1 MPSPRSRQVDS
12 LIHTNLAESARKAV
26 VIYAKRQRRRK
37 FMWNAT
43 MRRPIILSHV
53 VVLAITIA
61 LVPLP
66 TTAQTAAIPDGGT
79 GPRFRADGLDAD
91 VYGRKEGYPSCTGL
105 TYLRD
110 QRCRVGAFSNF
121 DKLYPSRVVAASKA
135 PGQLRRAEI
144 EPSIRYSYAGQS
156 RTLEQYLDTYPVT
169 GLLIAKGDSIL
180 VERYQYGRTDKD
192 RFTSFSMAKS
202 IVGLLIG
209 IAVKEGAIRSIDD
222 LAEVY
227 VPGLKGTEYGRTP
240 IKAFLQMASGVSFR
254 ESYSDTTSD
263 IYTLANLTL
272 GQDPGGSISAVKRF
286 NTRYAE
292 SGTRYS
298 YSSADTVVLG
308 LVLAGATQRKVSEYA
323 SAKLWV
329 PLGSEADATWIVD
342 ATGQEI
348 AFSYVNAVLRDWAR
362 LGLMLAHD
370 GTWQG
375 KSIIPRD
382 WLLASTSIEPGS
394 PLWSSSMEPG
404 AHAAGYG
411 YQFWLLPS
419 VHRTF
424 AMRGIRGQFVLVDP
438 ERKLVLVQTALA
450 GDDATAQE
458 LYALWA
464 ALASQ
469 PR

>member
-1 MPSPRSRQVDS
+1 
-12 LIHTNLAESARKAV
+12 
-26 VIYAKRQRRRK
+26 
-37 FMWNAT
+37 
-43 MRRPIILSHV
+43 MRLSIVLSHF
-53 VVLAITIA
+53 VVLAIAFASI
-61 LVPLP
+61 PLP
-66 TTAQTAAIPDGGT
+66 TAAQTATIPDGGA

-91 VYGRKEGYPSCTGL
+91 MYGRKEGYPSCTGL

-121 DKLYPSRVVAASKA
+121 DKLYPSRVIAAPRA
-135 PGQLRRAEI
+135 PGHLRRAEI
-144 EPSIRYSYAGQS
+144 EPSIRYSYNGQS

-192 RFTSFSMAKS
+192 RLTSFSMAKS

-209 IAVKEGAIRSIDD
+209 IAVNEGAIRSIDD

-227 VPGLKGTEYGRTP
+227 VAGLKGTEYGRTP
-240 IKAFLQMASGVSFR
+240 IKALLQMASGVSFR

-272 GQDPGGSISAVKRF
+272 GQDPGGSIAAVKRF
-286 NTRYAE
+286 NARYAQP
-292 SGTRYS
+292 GTRYS

-308 LVLAGATQRKVSEYA
+308 LVLAGATQRTVSQYA
-323 SAKLWV
+323 SEKLWV
-329 PLGSEADATWIVD
+329 PLGAEADATWVVD

-348 AFSYVNAVLRDWAR
+348 AFNYVNAVLRDWAR

-370 GTWQG
+370 GMWQS
-375 KSIIPRD
+375 KSIVPRD
-382 WLLASTSIEPGS
+382 WMLASTSIEPGS
-394 PLWSSSMEPG
+394 PMWSPSIKPG
-404 AHAAGYG
+404 AHSPGYG

-424 AMRGIRGQFVLVDP
+424 ALRGIRGQFVLVDP
-438 ERKLVLVQTALA
+438 TAKLVLVQTALA
-450 GDDATAQE
+450 GDDGTAQE

-464 ALASQ
+464 ALSSQ
-469 PR
+469 LQ